1 MIGIIGRIR
10 TESASATCVAGAL
23 APDNLPGMATA
34 AEGATVV
41 FAIDGTALRTVTATV
56 DDYLMNLAMAEE
68 VCSLGGRPERYD
80 ASGRMT

>member
-1 MIGIIGRIR
+1 MIGIIGWIR

-41 FAIDGTALRTVTATV
+41 FAIDGTARGAGTATGG
-56 DDYLMNLAMAEE
+56 DYLMNLAMAEV